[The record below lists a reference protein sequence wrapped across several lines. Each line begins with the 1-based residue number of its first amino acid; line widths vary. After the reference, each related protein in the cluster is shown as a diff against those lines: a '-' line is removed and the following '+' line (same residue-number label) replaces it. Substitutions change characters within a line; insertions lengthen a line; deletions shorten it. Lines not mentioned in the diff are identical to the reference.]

1 MHTYSVTEYEAK
13 NGKLRRT
20 EKELAIPRL
29 IREDLLLE
37 EWNVSPEEMAAA
49 VRGVLRVKNQ
59 RRQTIHHDKT
69 GWGKLDKTLKRS
81 GSALLLVLG
90 LQSSETSNATVQAK
104 ELVQKHEQAAK
115 LQAAA
120 DQNADPSDHGTL
132 PVNPADYD
140 NFDNAL
146 YYRERSKHK
155 RSSLALDPTPHAPIA
170 PQFDAYIK
178 PEAPQPSSPVKDDA
192 YLASLANKLW
202 TTASQ
207 RRAHEDTK
215 AEPKSHARS
224 RVQAAVTHQHD
235 TQATR
240 SSPYRYPPTF
250 PPQPITDEN
259 DEEEDAR
266 TEYYL
271 GPNGLER
278 VGEDSEPDSDIDFDD
293 GISAITSGTGLH
305 F

>member
-1 MHTYSVTEYEAK
+1 MQIYSVDEYEAK

-20 EKELAIPRL
+20 EKELAIPRV

-49 VRGVLRVKNQ
+49 VRGVIRIKNQ
-59 RRQTIHHDKT
+59 RRQTIHQDRT

-90 LQSSETSNATVQAK
+90 LQSSEPSSATVQAK
-104 ELVQKHEQAAK
+104 ELVQKHELAAK
-115 LQAAA
+115 LQAAV
-120 DQNADPSDHGTL
+120 DQNADGSDDGTI

-140 NFDNAL
+140 NFDYAH

-170 PQFDAYIK
+170 PQIDAYTKVAAI
-178 PEAPQPSSPVKDDA
+178 QPSSPVKDDA

-202 TTASQ
+202 TSASQ
-207 RRAHEDTK
+207 RRANEDSVGL
-215 AEPKSHARS
+215 KSHARS
-224 RVQAAVTHQHD
+224 RVHATVTNRPDNQAARNSV
-235 TQATR
+235 
-240 SSPYRYPPTF
+240 YRYPPSF
-250 PPQPITDEN
+250 PPQPITNEN
-259 DEEEDAR
+259 DEDEDAR

-271 GPNGLER
+271 GPNGLEL
-278 VGEDSEPDSDIDFDD
+278 VGEDSEHDSETDYDD